1 VLQKAYS
8 KLLQP
13 IVIAGRFMLGNMI
26 LPLMSL
32 DQTFPFLDQKYQDF
46 FDNMENAFGKP
57 ENVNKGLK
65 DGVIL
70 Y

>member
-32 DQTFPFLDQKYQDF
+32 DQTFPFFY
-46 FDNMENAFGKP
+46 NMENAFGKP

-65 DGVIL
+65 E
-70 Y
+70 